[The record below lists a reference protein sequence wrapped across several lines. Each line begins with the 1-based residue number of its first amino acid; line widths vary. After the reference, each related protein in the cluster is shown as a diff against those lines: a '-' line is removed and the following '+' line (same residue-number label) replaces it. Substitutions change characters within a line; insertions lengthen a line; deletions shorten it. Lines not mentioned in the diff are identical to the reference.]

1 MNGYFEKIIAVL
13 KEHGFSLVRQGKGA
27 HQIWGKGGIH
37 VAVSTG
43 CKSRHTANAVMKE
56 AGIKHH
62 F

>member
-13 KEHGFSLVRQGKGA
+13 KEHGFLWCARKGA
-27 HQIWGKGGIH
+27 HQIWGKATSM

-43 CKSRHTANAVMKE
+43 CKSRHTANEIMKE